1 MLHALRV
8 GIASHAA
15 CGMLSVIHLF
25 AYQPPEQSTVK
36 YDGIREVDM
45 LTVYRLYWYMMLG
58 LQDRTRSLW
67 ARSVPPS
74 VTDLRETR
82 SHCGFVVLA

>member
-15 CGMLSVIHLF
+15 CGMLSVIYLS
-25 AYQPPEQSTVK
+25 AYQPPEQFTAE

-45 LTVYRLYWYMMLG
+45 LTVYRLYWYMILG
-58 LQDRTRSLW
+58 PHTDPGVCGHDRCHL
-67 ARSVPPS
+67 V
-74 VTDLRETR
+74 
-82 SHCGFVVLA
+82 